1 MIMHRPQRQ
10 NGFTL
15 IELSIAMLIGLF
27 LIGGLLVMLQGNR
40 RAYTGQTQLAQL
52 QDNQRLAM
60 TLITDVV
67 QSAGYFPNPVTNTA
81 VGMLPALAPFAAGQ
95 SVWGQANGSLGDT
108 FTVRYTALT
117 TLSGGD
123 PILNCNGTSYVG
135 APLTTH
141 VYTNAF
147 SLAVTP
153 ASSIPPNFPFAL
165 NNTWSLMCSVDGAAP
180 VELITGLSKME
191 VLYGV
196 KHSAVSG
203 NSVDTYL
210 PVAQMVA
217 ADWSNIFAIKVKLTF
232 QNPLFIAGQL
242 VPPATI
248 PFERVIGVMNQNGVK
263 L

>member
-1 MIMHRPQRQ
+1 MNMHRPQRQ
-10 NGFTL
+10 SGFTL

-40 RAYTGQTQLAQL
+40 RAFNGQTQLAQL

-60 TLITDVV
+60 TMITDVV
-67 QSAGYFPNPVTNTA
+67 QSAGYFPDPVNNTA
-81 VGMLPALAPFAAGQ
+81 IGMLPAAAPFAAGQ
-95 SVWGQANGSLGDT
+95 AISGQANATASLGDN
-108 FTVRYTALT
+108 FTIRYTALT
-117 TLSGGD
+117 GD
-123 PILNCNGTSYVG
+123 PILNCNGTGYVG
-135 APLTTH
+135 AALTTH

-196 KHSAVSG
+196 KHNAVSG
-203 NSVDTYL
+203 NNVDTYL

-217 ADWSNIFAIKVKLTF
+217 ADWSSVIAIKIKLTF
-232 QNPLFIAGQL
+232 QNPLYIAGQA
-242 VPPATI
+242 VPAATI